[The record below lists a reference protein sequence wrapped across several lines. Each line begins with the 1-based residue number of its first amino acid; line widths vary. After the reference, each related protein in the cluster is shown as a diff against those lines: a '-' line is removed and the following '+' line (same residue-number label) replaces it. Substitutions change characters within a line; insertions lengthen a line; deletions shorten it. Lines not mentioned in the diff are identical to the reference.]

1 MTVTGYNT
9 YVQDKKKQLL
19 EKKNIKEN
27 SQKQIAFITY
37 DDTLNKFVEMSRNI
51 FTEFGFI
58 VHWYHYD
65 HNIRQELDMGIEIA
79 HLRPHYNEIFVFA
92 DGKLDWQ
99 FSTAAL
105 AVAMELATSAVTMKL
120 DPPVGPH
127 RICVFGNN
135 EKDAAQFLF
144 EQFKLGNKVVGR
156 PHGADTMYT
165 DIFENDMTFVF
176 DSRDCINCYPI
187 HKPIYHVFSWN
198 VINQEGRQTYDMGEE
213 IILEV
218 IERVYRRED

>member
-1 MTVTGYNT
+1 MMMTVTEYKT
-9 YVQDKKKQLL
+9 RVQDKKKQLL
-19 EKKNIKEN
+19 EKKDIKEN

-51 FTEFGFI
+51 FTEFGFT

-65 HNIRQELDMGIEIA
+65 YNIRQELDMGIEIA
-79 HLRPHYNEIFVFA
+79 HLRPYYNEIFIFENE
-92 DGKLDWQ
+92 KLDWQ
-99 FSTAAL
+99 FSAAAL
-105 AVAMELATSAVTMKL
+105 AVAMKL
-120 DPPVGPH
+120 VPPVGPH

-176 DSRDCINCYPI
+176 DSRDRINGYPI

-198 VINQEGRQTYDMGEE
+198 VINQAGRQIYDMGEE